1 MPRRLEEGRVK
12 VEVYERELALHR
24 EEVRKW
30 RNLESSLQ
38 HKSKH
43 DLNFVVIS
51 YDDTSALQL
60 PRFTNRDLKNFP
72 TSTIDFI
79 PWNVM
84 NYGSGENAYFYT
96 FKNDVKKG
104 GNRICTFLYTLLKRI
119 KFSTVP
125 GHCQKLARELVLM
138 GDNYSE
144 NKCNTLFAFC
154 SFLIHLGWFDKIEM
168 LFGPVGHTHNG
179 NDSVHHCH
187 NNIAGDFD
195 SITLPEFLQKFDF
208 AWSKE
213 TMRPQPVF
221 FDSCYNWDEFFDPH
235 MNRVGGFSATS
246 QSDLYVRALKFEI
259 GPSGKV
265 EMLSK
270 GSPSNAQWAG
280 VDQREEK
287 YPDAAGVVILDTC
300 PDSTPN
306 VLPHLGLSKYPHL
319 KIKHFE
325 SARMRER
332 EHSVRLDGSLN
343 WMISVLKDGKLPTH
357 GPVVENVS
365 DSASGYGT
373 VEKVGVDSRVVNLP
387 IVRCSPGLEHAVMF
401 KLPLESEQ
409 DRLTRLEQLASVM
422 TPDTVAR
429 PLFYVSKSKKR
440 MMTLIGKTQSFRSSL
455 SSLGSRDAED
465 AESSSSESSGGDEPK
480 RNRRK
485 RREREEKKDQLGPED
500 EWSADFSGCQVGAFA
515 VIHAKYDT
523 GCGMSIVKV
532 TTVEKQN

>member
-1 MPRRLEEGRVK
+1 MCDSFWSYFFETLCPSPSEGVLLWPGNLSRKLIYATDFVVWFKRTQPPCGRDCRHCYPNKPRTLTKTIKYVKPRVFGEELDEEAEPDLPKTIDIVVTHRDHDENIRQELDSVKSDIAHKLPSFSLFCRCRHHSWFDNVKERAKHHHARCVRCSNLQDLCREGWREGRVK

-246 QSDLYVRALKFEI
+246 QSDLYVRNSRSGPVERSRCCPRAL
-259 GPSGKV
+259 
-265 EMLSK
+265 
-270 GSPSNAQWAG
+270 
-280 VDQREEK
+280 
-287 YPDAAGVVILDTC
+287 
-300 PDSTPN
+300 
-306 VLPHLGLSKYPHL
+306 
-319 KIKHFE
+319 
-325 SARMRER
+325 
-332 EHSVRLDGSLN
+332 
-343 WMISVLKDGKLPTH
+343 LPTLS
-357 GPVVENVS
+357 GLVLTNARKNIQMRRVLLFWTPVQIQHQTYFHIWGCQN
-365 DSASGYGT
+365 T
-373 VEKVGVDSRVVNLP
+373 
-387 IVRCSPGLEHAVMF
+387 
-401 KLPLESEQ
+401 
-409 DRLTRLEQLASVM
+409 LT
-422 TPDTVAR
+422 
-429 PLFYVSKSKKR
+429 SKSN
-440 MMTLIGKTQSFRSSL
+440 TLRV
-455 SSLGSRDAED
+455 
-465 AESSSSESSGGDEPK
+465 
-480 RNRRK
+480 
-485 RREREEKKDQLGPED
+485 PE
-500 EWSADFSGCQVGAFA
+500 
-515 VIHAKYDT
+515 
-523 GCGMSIVKV
+523 
-532 TTVEKQN
+532 